1 MDELKYRAT
10 PRINKLI
17 DEAYENDKK
26 LDVSNALADIQITLL
41 SRLCDLKEAQQDGE
55 NNRHQD
61 WQNAKIRDTRVSLWV
76 LSCASLAV
84 YLDVIKIDSNG
95 TFIFDLILNRFL

>member
-1 MDELKYRAT
+1 MDEMKYRAT
-10 PRINKLI
+10 PRINRLI
-17 DEAYENDKK
+17 EEAYENEKK

-41 SRLCDLKEAQQDGE
+41 SRLCDLKEDQ
-55 NNRHQD
+55 HKD

-95 TFIFDLILNRFL
+95 TIIFDMILNMLL